1 MINTTV
7 VRETRGSDTL
17 DLFLEAFPGLL
28 EDELTAAFDS
38 QIKPFLLDELRYYPR
53 PAVLPFEF
61 ATAKSRRW
69 YFWAVRTGLIKTSTG
84 RYQRTGDLAR
94 GWRVDIVFG
103 DGAVALSVGNKRK
116 EVKYVT
122 GKRQVPGHANTGW
135 PKHEQTILF
144 WQQAAADVA
153 DQTIAN
159 LINRR

>member
-1 MINTTV
+1 M
-7 VRETRGSDTL
+7 L

-53 PAVLPFEF
+53 PAVLPFAF

-69 YFWAVRTGLIKTSTG
+69 YFWAVRTGLIKTSNE

-94 GWRVDIVFG
+94 AWKVDIVFG

-116 EVKYVT
+116 EVKWVT
-122 GKRQVPGHANTGW
+122 GKRMVPGHKTTGW
-135 PKHEQTILF
+135 PKHEETIQF
-144 WQQAAADVA
+144 WQKAASETADNV
-153 DQTIAN
+153 ISR